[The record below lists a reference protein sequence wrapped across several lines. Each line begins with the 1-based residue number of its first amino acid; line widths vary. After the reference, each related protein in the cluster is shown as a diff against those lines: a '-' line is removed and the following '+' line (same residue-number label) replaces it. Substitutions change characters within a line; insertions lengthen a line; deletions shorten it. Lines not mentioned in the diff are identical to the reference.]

1 MKENIK
7 ILFAEDGSSDREN
20 IRRQIKKDKIEFTEK
35 LVKTRSDYIDAINS
49 FKPDL
54 IISDYS
60 LPRLKGMEA
69 LTIRNVIASSAPFIF
84 VSGLKNIVEIVEC
97 VKAGADDYILK
108 QNLSGLGEAIKSAI
122 KNKELLKQKESG
134 DKLELIGAKFRA
146 EEGDRLKTAFLH
158 NISHEIRTPLNAI
171 VGFSALLGEPGET
184 DETRQSFV
192 EIIISSSDHLLH
204 ILNGI
209 IEISNIEAGILKLNL
224 SDVNLNGIL
233 KNLHKQFK
241 AKTDKK
247 GIGFSYETAL
257 SDNNAYIQA
266 DNTKLIQILSNLL
279 INAIKF
285 TNTGQIELG
294 YNIRNDYLEF
304 YISDTGIGIPYD
316 QSQRIFDRFY
326 QVDYADTRAYEG
338 TGLGL
343 SISKS
348 YVEFMGGR
356 IWMTSPAGRGTV
368 FYFTIPYKKTVNPYE
383 TGWERKGTKKIIL
396 KEQKAVLIAED
407 EESNYLLMKEQLTSL
422 NVNVVHVINGK
433 EAVDICAADKKIDLV
448 LMDIKMPVMDGFEAT
463 KKIRNFLPDL
473 PIIATTAY
481 AFETDRE
488 KALSIG
494 CSDYISKPIGKDVLL
509 EVVNKYLY

>member
-1 MKENIK
+1 MNFVHPDYKDDVIKRIRRMHETGEPTNYTEEKFIK
-7 ILFAEDGSSDREN
+7 INNEVIDVEVMGIPVTYMGQPAVQTVVRDISVRKKAE
-20 IRRQIKKDKIEFTEK
+20 
-35 LVKTRSDYIDAINS
+35 
-49 FKPDL
+49 
-54 IISDYS
+54 
-60 LPRLKGMEA
+60 
-69 LTIRNVIASSAPFIF
+69 
-84 VSGLKNIVEIVEC
+84 
-97 VKAGADDYILK
+97 
-108 QNLSGLGEAIKSAI
+108 
-122 KNKELLKQKESG
+122 
-134 DKLELIGAKFRA
+134 LELIGAKDKA

-184 DETRQSFV
+184 DETRQSFI
-192 EIIISSSDHLLH
+192 EIIRSSSDYLLD
-204 ILNGI
+204 ILSGI

-233 KNLHKQFK
+233 KNLHKQFR

-247 GIGFSYETAL
+247 GIGFSYETVL

-285 TNTGQIELG
+285 TNTGQIEFG

-326 QVDYADTRAYEG
+326 QVDYSDTRVYEG

-348 YVEFMGGR
+348 YVEFMGGK
-356 IWMTSPAGRGTV
+356 IWMTSPTGRGTV
-368 FYFTIPYKKTVNPYE
+368 FYFTIPYKKTVKPYE
-383 TGWERKGTKKIIL
+383 TNWERRGTEKIIL

-407 EESNYLLMKEQLTSL
+407 EESNYLSGRK
-422 NVNVVHVINGK
+422 H
-433 EAVDICAADKKIDLV
+433 
-448 LMDIKMPVMDGFEAT
+448 
-463 KKIRNFLPDL
+463 
-473 PIIATTAY
+473 
-481 AFETDRE
+481 
-488 KALSIG
+488 
-494 CSDYISKPIGKDVLL
+494 
-509 EVVNKYLY
+509 